1 MNFSPAEIFF
11 FSDEI
16 QKAAGMPAPQ
26 ARPQPE
32 KKKNILTRNVG
43 LGTLAATGLAAGLA
57 LKNPATAGKYL
68 SRAGEVFTKPG
79 RALSRGFRSGSMNV
93 AKGTAGGTEAAAKRV
108 SQYQKVIGDAAEGRL
123 RSVQALDD
131 IAAGTQS
138 ARARGFGSVGTRMGA
153 AGELK
158 LSDDLA
164 KRVSEAQDAF
174 KAGKPLDESVLQ
186 GLYKEIQQA
195 GSGLKTSKGLGYYLP
210 GERTAMLGLGGGFGA
225 SAGLQKEDPETGRKR
240 GIAERIA
247 RGTVGAT
254 TGMMLTPLYKGLGAG
269 ALLPAAVSMG
279 PLTAASGIAGDVAG
293 GGGALVD
300 KAFGQKS

>member
-26 ARPQPE
+26 AQPQPQ

-43 LGTLAATGLAAGLA
+43 FGSLAATGLAAGLA
-57 LKNPATAGKYL
+57 LKNPAAASKYF
-68 SRAGEVFTKPG
+68 SRVGRVVTKPG
-79 RALSRGFRSGSMNV
+79 RALSRGFRSGSMTT

-108 SQYQKVIGDAAEGRL
+108 SQYQKVIGDAAEGQL

-158 LSDDLA
+158 LSGDLA
-164 KRVSEAQDAF
+164 KRVAETQAAI
-174 KAGKPLDESVLQ
+174 KAGKPVDERVLQ

-195 GSGLKTSKGLGYYLP
+195 GAGLKTTKGFGYYAP
-210 GERTAMLGLGGGFGA
+210 GERTVMMGLGGGLGA
-225 SAGLQKEDPETGRKR
+225 TAGLQKEDPETGRKR
-240 GIAERIA
+240 GIAERVA
-247 RGTVGAT
+247 RGTVGAA
-254 TGMMLTPLYKGLGAG
+254 TGMMMTPLYKGLGAG
-269 ALLPAAVSMG
+269 ALLPAAVTMG
-279 PLTAASGIAGDVAG
+279 PLAVASGVAGDVAG